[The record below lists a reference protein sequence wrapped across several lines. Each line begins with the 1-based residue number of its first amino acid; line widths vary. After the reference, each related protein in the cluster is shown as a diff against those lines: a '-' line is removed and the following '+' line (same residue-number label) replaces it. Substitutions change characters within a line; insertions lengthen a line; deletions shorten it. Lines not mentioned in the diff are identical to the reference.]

1 MTNKKTIRKSSPK
14 TSPAN
19 EKYFIPMEVTTD
31 TIRDFGI
38 NRTDIVA
45 AKIGNK
51 IIRAIMVPCTK
62 EQYHAFMRP
71 IWAEEKRV
79 ERNRRCTIPNGH
91 GKTKRCDGDCSKC
104 EKMKTG
110 STISIEEMKDDAGK
124 EVPEPITD
132 ASSIALT
139 AMLFNDLMKKLQ
151 EQDPQLAEIFSLLF
165 DGESQRSI
173 AKITGIK
180 AQSSVESKISRIRRI
195 LQRHVSREDI
205 TG

>member
-1 MTNKKTIRKSSPK
+1 MSIVKTTNDHEQYS
-14 TSPAN
+14 
-19 EKYFIPMEVTTD
+19 IPMEVTAE

-38 NRTDIVA
+38 KRTEIVP
-45 AKIGNK
+45 AKIGDK
-51 IIRAIMVPCTK
+51 IVSAIMVPCTK
-62 EQYHAFMRP
+62 EQYYAYMRP
-71 IWAEEKRV
+71 IWAEMQRE
-79 ERNRRCTIPNGH
+79 ERSRRCMVSNGR
-91 GKTKRCDGDCSKC
+91 GGLKRCEGNCSKC

-110 STISIEEMKDDAGK
+110 STISLENMKKETGK
-124 EVPEPITD
+124 EVPEPTID

-139 AMLFNDLMKKLQ
+139 TMLFNDLMKKLQ

-180 AQSSVESKISRIRRI
+180 AQSSVESKIHRMRRI
-195 LQRHVSREDI
+195 LQQHVNREDI

>member
-1 MTNKKTIRKSSPK
+1 MSIVKTTNDHEQYS
-14 TSPAN
+14 
-19 EKYFIPMEVTTD
+19 IPMEVTAE

-38 NRTDIVA
+38 KRTEIVP
-45 AKIGNK
+45 AKIGDM
-51 IIRAIMVPCTK
+51 IVSAIMVPCTK
-62 EQYHAFMRP
+62 EQYYAYMRP
-71 IWAEEKRV
+71 IWAEMQRE
-79 ERNRRCTIPNGH
+79 ERSRRCMVSNGR
-91 GKTKRCDGDCSKC
+91 GGLKRCEGNCSKC

-110 STISIEEMKDDAGK
+110 STISLENMKKETGK
-124 EVPEPITD
+124 EVPDPTIDT
-132 ASSIALT
+132 SNIALT
-139 AMLFNDLMKKLQ
+139 TMLFNDLMKKLQ

>member
-1 MTNKKTIRKSSPK
+1 MSIVKTTNDHEQYS
-14 TSPAN
+14 
-19 EKYFIPMEVTTD
+19 IPMEVTAE

-38 NRTDIVA
+38 KRTEIVP
-45 AKIGNK
+45 AKIGDK
-51 IIRAIMVPCTK
+51 IVSAIMVPCTK
-62 EQYHAFMRP
+62 EQYYAYMRP
-71 IWAEEKRV
+71 IWAEMQRE
-79 ERNRRCTIPNGH
+79 ERSRRCMVSNGH
-91 GKTKRCDGDCSKC
+91 GGLKRCEGNCSKC

-110 STISIEEMKDDAGK
+110 STISLENMKKETGK
-124 EVPEPITD
+124 EVPEPTID

-151 EQDPQLAEIFSLLF
+151 EQDPQLAEIFALLYN
-165 DGESQRSI
+165 GESQRSI

>member
-1 MTNKKTIRKSSPK
+1 MAKLRKT
-14 TSPAN
+14 T
-19 EKYFIPMEVTTD
+19 EKQHFIPMEITRKETTAMGLNPAD
-31 TIRDFGI
+31 IRP
-38 NRTDIVA
+38 V
-45 AKIGNK
+45 KIGSRLVEGML
-51 IIRAIMVPCTK
+51 IPAESE
-62 EQYHAFMRP
+62 EQYRGIMRD

-79 ERNRRCTIPNGH
+79 ERERKCTISNGR

-110 STISIEEMKDDAGK
+110 STISLENMKKETGK
-124 EVPEPITD
+124 EVPEPTID

-180 AQSSVESKISRIRRI
+180 AQSSVESKIHRMRRI
-195 LQRHVSREDI
+195 LQQHVNREDI

>member
-1 MTNKKTIRKSSPK
+1 MSIVKTTNDHEQYS
-14 TSPAN
+14 
-19 EKYFIPMEVTTD
+19 IPMEVTAE

-38 NRTDIVA
+38 KRTEIVP
-45 AKIGNK
+45 AKIGDK
-51 IIRAIMVPCTK
+51 IVSAIMVPCTK
-62 EQYHAFMRP
+62 EQYYAYMRP
-71 IWAEEKRV
+71 IWAEMQRE
-79 ERNRRCTIPNGH
+79 ERSRRCMVSNGR
-91 GKTKRCDGDCSKC
+91 GGLKRCEGNCSKC
-104 EKMKTG
+104 EQMKTC
-110 STISIEEMKDDAGK
+110 SKISVENMKKETRK
-124 EVPEPITD
+124 EVPDPTIDT
-132 ASSIALT
+132 SNIALT
-139 AMLFNDLMKKLQ
+139 TMLFNYLMKKLQ

>member
-1 MTNKKTIRKSSPK
+1 MSIVKTTNDHEQYS
-14 TSPAN
+14 
-19 EKYFIPMEVTTD
+19 IPMEVTAE

-38 NRTDIVA
+38 KRTEIVP
-45 AKIGNK
+45 AKIGDK
-51 IIRAIMVPCTK
+51 IVSAIMVPCTK
-62 EQYHAFMRP
+62 EQYYAYMRP
-71 IWAEEKRV
+71 IWAEMQRE
-79 ERNRRCTIPNGH
+79 ERSRRCMVSNGR
-91 GKTKRCDGDCSKC
+91 GGLKRCEGNCSKC

-110 STISIEEMKDDAGK
+110 STISLENMKKETGK
-124 EVPEPITD
+124 EVPEPTID

-151 EQDPQLAEIFSLLF
+151 EQDPQLAEIFALLYN
-165 DGESQRSI
+165 GESQRSI

>member
-1 MTNKKTIRKSSPK
+1 MAILEKCRTND
-14 TSPAN
+14 N
-19 EKYFIPMEVTTD
+19 EQYSIPMEVTAE

-38 NRTDIVA
+38 KRTEIVP
-45 AKIGNK
+45 AKMGDK
-51 IIRAIMVPCTK
+51 IVSAIMVPCTK
-62 EQYHAFMRP
+62 EQYYAYMRP
-71 IWAEEKRV
+71 IWAEMQRE
-79 ERNRRCTIPNGH
+79 ERSRRCMVSNGR
-91 GKTKRCDGDCSKC
+91 GGLKRCEGNCSKC

-110 STISIEEMKDDAGK
+110 STISLENMKKETGK
-124 EVPEPITD
+124 EVPEPTID

-151 EQDPQLAEIFSLLF
+151 EQDPQLAEIFALLYN
-165 DGESQRSI
+165 GESQRSI

>member
-1 MTNKKTIRKSSPK
+1 MSIVKTTNDHEQYS
-14 TSPAN
+14 
-19 EKYFIPMEVTTD
+19 IPMEVTAE

-38 NRTDIVA
+38 KRTEIVP
-45 AKIGNK
+45 AKIGDK
-51 IIRAIMVPCTK
+51 IVSAIMVPCTK
-62 EQYHAFMRP
+62 EQYYAYRRP
-71 IWAEEKRV
+71 IWAEMQRE
-79 ERNRRCTIPNGH
+79 ERSRRCMVSNGR
-91 GKTKRCDGDCSKC
+91 GGLKRCEGNCSKC
-104 EKMKTG
+104 EKRKTG
-110 STISIEEMKDDAGK
+110 STISLENMKKETGK
-124 EVPEPITD
+124 EVPEPTID

>member
-1 MTNKKTIRKSSPK
+1 MSIVKTTNDHEQYS
-14 TSPAN
+14 
-19 EKYFIPMEVTTD
+19 IPMEVTAE

-38 NRTDIVA
+38 KRTEIVP
-45 AKIGNK
+45 AKIGDK
-51 IIRAIMVPCTK
+51 IVSAIMVPCTK
-62 EQYHAFMRP
+62 EQYYAYMRP
-71 IWAEEKRV
+71 IWAEMQRE
-79 ERNRRCTIPNGH
+79 ERSRRCMVSNGR
-91 GKTKRCDGDCSKC
+91 GGLKRCEGNCSKC
-104 EKMKTG
+104 EQMKTC
-110 STISIEEMKDDAGK
+110 SKISVENMKKETRK
-124 EVPEPITD
+124 EVPDPTIDT
-132 ASSIALT
+132 SNIALT
-139 AMLFNDLMKKLQ
+139 TMLFNDLMKKLQ